1 MSSTEEYL
9 LGMQPAE
16 IARLEQQ
23 HAVWRALTNRLWDL
37 AGFGAGWTIVD
48 LGSGPGFTS
57 VELAGRVG
65 HSGRVIAVDA
75 SATATDR
82 LRATTR
88 SKRLENVHVIT
99 ADARE
104 FDPAPWKP
112 DGLFARWLFC
122 FIERPEDLVRRIA
135 SGLRT
140 GAVVAVMDYWN
151 YLAIRTEPGH
161 PLFAKVFK
169 AVYDSFAEAGGSLDV
184 AGRLPRLLD
193 AEGLTVTHVEPLCQ
207 IGRPGSPLWAWLCS
221 FQQLYLPTMVQKGY
235 LSAVDLETYEVWWR
249 RQDGQKST
257 ILFAPPILGVTAVKR

>member
-16 IARLEQQ
+16 IERLEQQ
-23 HAVWRALTNRLWDL
+23 HAVWRAPTNRLWDL
-37 AGFGAGWTIVD
+37 AGFGAGQTIVD
-48 LGSGPGFTS
+48 LGSGPGFTA
-57 VELAGRVG
+57 VELAERIG

-82 LRATTR
+82 LRAMAR
-88 SKRLENVHVIT
+88 SKHLETVHVVT

-122 FIERPEDLVRRIA
+122 FIERPEDLVRGIG
-135 SGLRT
+135 SGVRA

-151 YLAIRTEPGH
+151 YLAIRTEPSH
-161 PLFAKVFK
+161 PMFAKVFK
-169 AVYDSFAEAGGSLDV
+169 AVYDSFADAGGSLDV

-193 AEGLTVTHVEPLCQ
+193 AAGLTVTHVEPFCQ
-207 IGRPGSPLWAWLCS
+207 VGRLGSPLWAWLGS
-221 FQQLYLPTMVQKGY
+221 FQQLYLPTLAEKGY
-235 LSAVDLETYEVWWR
+235 LSAADVEAYQMWWR
-249 RQDGQKST
+249 AQEKEQNT
-257 ILFAPPILGVTAVKR
+257 ILFAPPILGVIAVKR